1 MAKDPD
7 TGLVIQVGSLDIDI
21 PRSAGYYGGV
31 ALALALGLIDPPLGL
46 FIAAVPVLKML
57 TNARFPTPVRFVGQF
72 LEGTAKPVGG
82 DAEGTVRFQAP
93 KKPPA
98 RQESYAAQEA
108 STRSPTARP
117 RRPRPVPS
125 RAAR

>member
-7 TGLVIQVGSLDIDI
+7 RGLVIQVGSLDIDI

-31 ALALALGLIDPPLGL
+31 VLAVALGLIDPPLGL
-46 FIAAVPVLKML
+46 FIAVVPVLKML
-57 TNARFPTPVRFVGQF
+57 TNARFPTPVRFIGQF
-72 LEGTAKPVGG
+72 LEGTATPVGG
-82 DAEGTVRFQAP
+82 DAEGTVRFQTP
-93 KKPPA
+93 KKPQPP
-98 RQESYAAQEA
+98 QKSHAAQKA

-117 RRPRPVPS
+117 RRPRPAPS